1 MNRDQSSVAACN
13 DDTVQKLRD
22 LHPEISL
29 DLNLDNLPTPE
40 ALAAFCD
47 NGSAGWTQI
56 LPLILTRA
64 ARTRATS

>member
-1 MNRDQSSVAACN
+1 MNRDQSSKAACN

-29 DLNLDNLPTPE
+29 DLNLDSLPTPE

-47 NGSAGWTQI
+47 NGSVSRTFENI
-56 LPLILTRA
+56 F
-64 ARTRATS
+64 ARVEGEGKGRV